1 MIVSGLKGTQGAL
14 GKQIIKDFTG
24 DRNFLYWFL
33 AIGLIGSVGY
43 VESLRSISR
52 TFLVLI
58 IVSMILK
65 NGGVFAKLQE
75 AMTKGPLSPPKPA
88 AQASTGTGA
97 TSASS
102 TGGDVL
108 KLADFAAKAVALFA

>member
-1 MIVSGLKGTQGAL
+1 MPFSFVFVGLIMIVSGLKGTQGAL
-14 GKQIIKDFTG
+14 GSQIVKDFTG

-75 AMTKGPLSPPKPA
+75 AITKGPLSPPKPA
-88 AQASTGTGA
+88 ASA
-97 TSASS
+97 SASS
-102 TGGDVL
+102 GTASTASSSTGDVM
-108 KLADFAAKAVALFA
+108 KL